1 MYRKNRKNLKTKY
14 IIIAVLSIILIIISI
29 MFVTD
34 DRKLTVIDKSIRDGF
49 LFVGDIALTPA
60 NFIRDKINEYS
71 EKQDLYQKYIELKNK
86 IDSYNSL
93 LAEKEELEKDV
104 EEMKQIL
111 DINNLLSEKK
121 VMNGIVIGRSI
132 DYWHDTITIDK
143 GIHDGI
149 EVGMP
154 VVVNTGVVGKV
165 ASVSNFNSIVKLL
178 TSDTISKISVKISD
192 GENYVYGLLSSYD
205 KSKNLYIIEGISHT
219 INVESGALV
228 TTTGLGDIFPSG
240 LLIGNVTGIKADSY
254 DLTRIIEVKPSVNF
268 ENFNIVMILKR
279 NVQ

>member
-34 DRKLTVIDKSIRDGF
+34 DRKLTVIEKSIRDGF